1 MLGRD
6 VLTGQ
11 TTGMRRDE
19 ICHSVVKERKMVVKE
34 KWWWVVWSGW
44 CPKRGMRGA
53 ENCQS
58 YVLLTIGG
66 DDKRFG
72 IMPGGKT

>member
-34 KWWWVVWSGW
+34 VGGWSGLDGVQ
-44 CPKRGMRGA
+44 R
-53 ENCQS
+53 EE
-58 YVLLTIGG
+58 
-66 DDKRFG
+66 
-72 IMPGGKT
+72 